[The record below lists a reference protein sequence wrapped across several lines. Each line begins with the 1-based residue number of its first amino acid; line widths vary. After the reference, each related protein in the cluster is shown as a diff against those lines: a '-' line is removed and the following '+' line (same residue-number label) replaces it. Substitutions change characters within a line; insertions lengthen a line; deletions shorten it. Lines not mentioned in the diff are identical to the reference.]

1 MQRLVEPASDP
12 PPADRPR
19 GWRGRL
25 SRLGLAS
32 GGRASGGRASDRLPR
47 RRRLHLP
54 RFRGQTRLGRYNEP
68 VRVPGLA
75 RPVRIPG
82 GFSSSQ
88 AAALL
93 ALVAGTFL
101 VTATL
106 VVVRHSGR
114 LYLSADAGH
123 YLADADALFGHGVRE
138 SRHLPVFPVL
148 LGLLRL
154 LTDDLGA
161 VVLAM
166 AVVVLVMA
174 SGFYV
179 FIRGRLGAPLA
190 EMVGVVSFVLAPV
203 IAEGVA
209 WYGASMML
217 GLGLSLFAM
226 RLVERVVDKP
236 TPGRVLAAGGL
247 CGLVGLTHPLAF
259 VLLAEVCTL
268 VAVASIG
275 PPLLKALRKGLK
287 AGRIGLRAAGRDALP
302 LAAVGVVALAV
313 VAPAASFYTSLQT
326 PVTVAFNPA
335 RLASLPD
342 WAFREDPWLW
352 VPLLIGGLLVLIPG
366 GRALNGRTGLRLGM
380 WGAAVGVVSVGNL
393 LLGGGHE
400 SYTTRYAYALPVTVG
415 CTVAVVIGLLSR
427 LPETAGPRAR
437 RAVGALVAV
446 AVVALCLQAGHS
458 YFQRL
463 SVAVPYYNLITDD
476 EMEGIRWLD
485 SRPGTVAVSA
495 KGGDKVAGSLYAWMI
510 EGLAHVHALGTAE
523 GYVNLLEEAHAEST
537 DVERLMA
544 GSVVLESGSLR
555 LSASEGTAA
564 PVEVQGRIGGDWF
577 PLVTL
582 AVGPERVG
590 SPLVPE
596 VQADAS
602 DDRGTLQVDYGSL
615 EVRAAMSATGEDG
628 ELAIDVVRV
637 GEPDAVSV
645 EVDPPPFAIG
655 VALQADGDGGTLSR
669 KVRDE
674 QVDVRLEAD
683 PPTRAQ
689 VEEDVRSGTSRLHLE
704 GGNDGVRLRVN
715 VHGLDKETGRITLL
729 RQADILERRDF
740 RYVYTWRATGL
751 PPILASRRCFSQAMA
766 NDEVVVFEVLPE
778 CQAGG
783 AGGADGI
790 GGAGGT
796 GGAGGR

>member
-1 MQRLVEPASDP
+1 MQRLVDPASEP
-12 PPADRPR
+12 PPADGPDGSPR
-19 GWRGRL
+19 SRWRRRFSRTSGRRR
-25 SRLGLAS
+25 SAS
-32 GGRASGGRASDRLPR
+32 LPR

-54 RFRGQTRLGRYNEP
+54 RFRGQSRLSRYSEP

-82 GFSSSQ
+82 GLSSSQ
-88 AAALL
+88 AAAVL
-93 ALVAGTFL
+93 ALAAGTFL
-101 VTATL
+101 VVATL

-123 YLADADALFGHGVRE
+123 YLADADALFGDGVRE

-148 LGLLRL
+148 LGVLRL
-154 LTDDLGA
+154 ATDDLGA
-161 VVLAM
+161 VVLGM
-166 AVVVLVMA
+166 AVVVLVLA
-174 SGFYV
+174 TGFYV
-179 FIRGRLGAPLA
+179 FVKGRLGAPLA

-226 RLVERVVDKP
+226 RLVEGVVTKPTLWRVV
-236 TPGRVLAAGGL
+236 AAGGL

-259 VLLAEVCTL
+259 VLLAEVCAL

-275 PPLLKALRKGLK
+275 PPLLQEGTKGLK
-287 AGRIGLRAAGRDALP
+287 AAYRAALP
-302 LAAVGVVALAV
+302 LAGVGAVALAA

-326 PVTVAFNPA
+326 PVTVAFNPS

-342 WAFREDPWLW
+342 WAFREDPLLW
-352 VPLLIGGLLVLIPG
+352 VPLLLGGILVLIPG
-366 GRALNGRTGLRLGM
+366 GRALNGTTGLRLGL

-427 LPETAGPRAR
+427 LPAATRPGAR
-437 RAVGALVAV
+437 RAVSVLVGV
-446 AVVALCLQAGHS
+446 AVVALSLQAGHS

-495 KGGDKVAGSLYAWMI
+495 KGGDKVAGALYAWMI

-555 LSASEGTAA
+555 LSASDGTAA
-564 PVEVQGRIGGDWF
+564 PVEVQGRVGGDWF

-582 AVGPERVG
+582 AVGPERVD
-590 SPLVPE
+590 SPPVPT
-596 VQADAS
+596 VQAEAS
-602 DDRGTLQVDYGSL
+602 EDGRGTLQVDYGSL
-615 EVRAAMSATGEDG
+615 EVRAAMSATGEKG

-637 GEPDAVSV
+637 GEADAVSV
-645 EVDPPPFAIG
+645 EMDPPPFAIG
-655 VALQADGDGGTLSR
+655 VALQADGSGGTLSR
-669 KVRDE
+669 TVREE

-704 GGNDGVRLRVN
+704 GGEGGVRLRVH
-715 VHGLDKETGRITLL
+715 VDGLDAETGRVTLL
-729 RQADILERRDF
+729 READILERRDF

-751 PPILASRRCFSQAMA
+751 PPVLASRRCFAQAMA
-766 NDEVVVFEVLPE
+766 NDEVVVFEVSPA
-778 CQAGG
+778 CQ
-783 AGGADGI
+783 
-790 GGAGGT
+790 T
-796 GGAGGR
+796 GGARGTGAP